1 MAEAPAFETVTAAA
15 LRTDPARAIRLA
27 ALACSAQPAFYEIIP
42 ASRDAVLGA
51 VARQI
56 ADPRFDMADALV
68 LREDAAIVTGVAL
81 PSLAAAQMAAMAALL
96 RLVPGAETKTVV
108 TRLRAYS
115 AGIEP
120 IEDSGHYISRVAVA
134 PECRGKGLGRRIVGE
149 YVRRLGPAKVHLHV
163 HRDNAPAIALYR
175 SLGYAPRSAANY
187 AFAAFTRLP

>member
-1 MAEAPAFETVTAAA
+1 MPDAPAFETVTTAA

-42 ASRDAVLGA
+42 ASRDAVLDA

-56 ADPRFDMADALV
+56 AEPRFDMAQAVV

-108 TRLRAYS
+108 ARLRAYS

-120 IEDSGHYISRVAVA
+120 IEDNGHYISRVAVA
-134 PECRGKGLGRRIVGE
+134 PECQGRGLGRRIVEE
-149 YVRRLGPAKVHLHV
+149 YVRRLGPVAVHLHV

-175 SLGYAPRSAANY
+175 SLGYTPRSTADY